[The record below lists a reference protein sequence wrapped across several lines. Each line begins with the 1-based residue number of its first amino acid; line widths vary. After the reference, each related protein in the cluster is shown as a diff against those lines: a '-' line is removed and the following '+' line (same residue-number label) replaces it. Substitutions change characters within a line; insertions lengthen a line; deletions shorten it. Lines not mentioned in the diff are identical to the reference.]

1 MKLLQQEGNNSF
13 VTNSLFIFLVRFFP
27 SLANLLIVIAFSRY
41 LDRAEY
47 GIYQEFWV
55 RLQVLST
62 VACVGL
68 QAFLVTYQPVL
79 VAAMIRSLSVKS
91 IFKLIGWICFCAAV
105 LAAMQ
110 ADNFNW
116 TMAFAFLVIYSLS
129 IILESVLISFRQ
141 YGILVFSNLIYTVL
155 FCIAHWLVLS
165 ERWSI
170 EKLFSI
176 LLILVAAKLLATYI
190 AFKKALAGMPA
201 LSNSYD
207 LRSAKTL
214 WAHLGVYDIS
224 QILFRWIDK
233 FIITLIFTD
242 ELSAIYYNGSLEI
255 PFLPLLLGA
264 VGSAALMQLSGLGDH
279 DKSVENAISVVNRS
293 GKVLSSI
300 VFPLFFFFL
309 VFRKE
314 LFLVLLSDKYLQSVP
329 IFAMAILAM
338 PLKTYS
344 FTTILQNRHR
354 GDIINK
360 GAVFDLVLALVL
372 MYPLYIAMGLPGVAL
387 SFVISTYLQAG
398 YYLYHSGRELRVSPV
413 KLIPAVSWS
422 IKLIVFASS
431 FIALY
436 YLFAA
441 NYSPEIVLVLGSS
454 FLVFVS
460 VVSLY
465 IELIVEKRKH
475 DAAEEIQI

>member
-1 MKLLQQEGNNSF
+1 MKLSQQEGNNSF

-62 VACVGL
+62 VACIGL
-68 QAFLVTYQPVL
+68 QGFLVTYEPAL
-79 VAAMIRSLSVKS
+79 VVAMVKSLSIRS
-91 IFKLIGWICFCAAV
+91 KLAVFGWVCLCAAA
-105 LAAMQ
+105 LAIMQ

-116 TMAFAFLVIYSLS
+116 LLSFAFLVAYSLS
-129 IILESVLISFRQ
+129 VILESLLINFRRFNVLV
-141 YGILVFSNLIYTVL
+141 LSNLIYTVL
-155 FCIAHWLVLS
+155 FCACHWLVLAQD
-165 ERWSI
+165 WSI

-176 LLILVAAKLLATYI
+176 LLILTATKLLVVCI
-190 AFKKALAGMPA
+190 AFRKAMGTMPA
-201 LSNSYD
+201 HNSDYD
-207 LRSAKTL
+207 SASAKKL
-214 WAHLGVYDIS
+214 WMHLGVYDIS

-233 FIITLIFTD
+233 FIITIVFTE

-264 VGSAALMQLSGLGDH
+264 VASAALMQLAGLSDH
-279 DKSVENAISVVNRS
+279 EKSVENSVSVVNRS

-309 VFRKE
+309 VFRE
-314 LFLVLLSDKYLQSVP
+314 QLFVVLLSDKYLQSVP

-360 GAVFDLVLALVL
+360 GAIYDLALALVL
-372 MYPLYIAMGLPGVAL
+372 MYPLYLTMGFPGIAL
-387 SFVISTYLQAG
+387 SFVISSYLQAG
-398 YYLYHSGRELRVSPV
+398 YYLYNSGRELGVSPF
-413 KLIPAVSWS
+413 KLIPVASWTV
-422 IKLIVFASS
+422 KLIVFATS
-431 FIALY
+431 FIAY
-436 YLFAA
+436 YYFFAA
-441 NYSPEIVLVLGSS
+441 KYSPEIVLVLGSS
-454 FLVFVS
+454 FLVFVC

-465 IELIVEKRKH
+465 IELMIEKKKH
-475 DAAEEIQI
+475 ASAEEV